1 MKTSVSIPDELFRAA
16 DELAGRLGTTRS
28 GLYAL
33 ALSEFVARYRAD
45 HITAQLNLVYGSEP
59 AEIDPVLKEMQA
71 RSVAKNQW

>member
-1 MKTSVSIPDELFRAA
+1 MKTSVSIPDDLFQAA
-16 DELAGRLGTTRS
+16 DELARRLGSTRS

-33 ALSEFVARYRAD
+33 ALSEFVARYCAD

-71 RSVAKNQW
+71 RSIARNQW